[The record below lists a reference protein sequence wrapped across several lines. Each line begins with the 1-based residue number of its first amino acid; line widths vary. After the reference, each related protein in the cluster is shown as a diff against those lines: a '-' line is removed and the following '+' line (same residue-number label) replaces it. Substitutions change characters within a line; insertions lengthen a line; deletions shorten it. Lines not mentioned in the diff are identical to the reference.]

1 MFENFILIDRVFFS
15 FMIKFTIGVD
25 SMQVKTGYIYHIKDS
40 FFDKIN
46 DKGLMINHE
55 NGRSRPTYFTIKEK
69 NILWFIP
76 LSSKISK
83 YQTIIDKKIKK
94 YGNCKS
100 IMISEIANKKSV
112 ILLQNAFP
120 TLEKYID
127 YPHTMNGAPVRV
139 ADNLRDEILENFN
152 SLLALK
158 KQGLNLFFVDI
169 DQVKEKML
177 DEIE

>member
-1 MFENFILIDRVFFS
+1 
-15 FMIKFTIGVD
+15 
-25 SMQVKTGYIYHIKDS
+25 MQVQTGYIYHIKDE

-55 NGRSRPTYFTIKEK
+55 NERARPTYFTIKDK
-69 NILWFIP
+69 DILWFIP
-76 LSSKISK
+76 LSSKVSK
-83 YQTIIDKKIKK
+83 YQPIINKKIKK

-127 YPHTMNGAPVRV
+127 HPHTINGAPVRV
-139 ADNLRDEILENFN
+139 ADNLKDEILDNFN
-152 SLLALK
+152 LLLALK
-158 KQGLNLFFVDI
+158 KLEINLSFTDI
-169 DQVKEKML
+169 DKIKEKIL
-177 DEIE
+177 EKLE

>member
-1 MFENFILIDRVFFS
+1 MKV
-15 FMIKFTIGVD
+15 
-25 SMQVKTGYIYHIKDS
+25 QTGYIYHIKDE

-55 NGRSRPTYFTIKEK
+55 NGHARPTYFTIKDK

-76 LSSKISK
+76 LSSKIYK
-83 YQTIIDKKIKK
+83 YQPIIDKKIKK
-94 YGNCKS
+94 YGSCKS
-100 IMISEIANKKSV
+100 IMINEIANKKSV

-127 YPHTMNGAPVRV
+127 HPHTINNKPVRV
-139 ADNLRDEILENFN
+139 ADNLKNEILDNFN

-158 KQGLNLFFVDI
+158 KQGINLFFPDI
-169 DQVKEKML
+169 DKIKKIML
-177 DEIE
+177 DELK